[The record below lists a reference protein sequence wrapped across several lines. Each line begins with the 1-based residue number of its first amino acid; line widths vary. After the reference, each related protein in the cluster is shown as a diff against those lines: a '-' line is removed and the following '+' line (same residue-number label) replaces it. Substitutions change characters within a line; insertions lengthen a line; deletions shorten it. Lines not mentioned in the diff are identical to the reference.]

1 LSTIETSILN
11 KIRDLSRIP
20 DLVAYFAEEQGLSDD
35 VVFSLNVVL
44 DEMLSNVIKYAYA
57 DDAIHEIHLRLSVA
71 GRLLTAEIEDD
82 GQPFDPCAAGPV
94 DVDAPMEERRVGGLG
109 IHIVRNLCTDVGY
122 ARIDGRNRLVM
133 KMLLEQKTMKD
144 IHGTE

>member
-1 LSTIETSILN
+1 
-11 KIRDLSRIP
+11 
-20 DLVAYFAEEQGLSDD
+20 
-35 VVFSLNVVL
+35 
-44 DEMLSNVIKYAYA
+44 
-57 DDAIHEIHLRLSVA
+57 VA
-71 GRLLTAEIEDD
+71 GALLTAEIEDD

-94 DVDAPMEERRVGGLG
+94 DVEAPLEERRVGGLG

>member
-1 LSTIETSILN
+1 
-11 KIRDLSRIP
+11 
-20 DLVAYFAEEQGLSDD
+20 
-35 VVFSLNVVL
+35 
-44 DEMLSNVIKYAYA
+44 
-57 DDAIHEIHLRLSVA
+57 
-71 GRLLTAEIEDD
+71 
-82 GQPFDPCAAGPV
+82 
-94 DVDAPMEERRVGGLG
+94 MEERRVGGLG